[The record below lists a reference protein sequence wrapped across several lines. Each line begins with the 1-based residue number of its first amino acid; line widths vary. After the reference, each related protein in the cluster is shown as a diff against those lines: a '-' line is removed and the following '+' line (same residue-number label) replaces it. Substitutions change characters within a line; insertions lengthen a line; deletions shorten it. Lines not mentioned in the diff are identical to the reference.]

1 MALALAPGEKYIHE
15 ARINPK
21 HIKKGLFKIEDI
33 VMEDQP
39 AASSSIGASG
49 APGAEQVQGSH
60 NQSI

>member
-33 VMEDQP
+33 VMENQP
-39 AASSSIGASG
+39 AASPAIGASG
-49 APGAEQVQGSH
+49 APGVE
-60 NQSI
+60 